1 MVEPVSADL
10 FLILPSYVCKPTLA
24 TTDIFH
30 LGVFVFVFVFY
41 FGCIMFV
48 AACRLSLVSKN
59 GGYLLF
65 VVCRLLIAMASLV
78 KQGC

>member
-30 LGVFVFVFVFY
+30 LGVFAFFFF

-48 AACRLSLVSKN
+48 ATCRLSLVLKN

-78 KQGC
+78 KQGR

>member
-30 LGVFVFVFVFY
+30 LGFVLFCFVF

-59 GGYLLF
+59 GGYFLWCVGFSLQWLL
-65 VVCRLLIAMASLV
+65 L
-78 KQGC
+78 